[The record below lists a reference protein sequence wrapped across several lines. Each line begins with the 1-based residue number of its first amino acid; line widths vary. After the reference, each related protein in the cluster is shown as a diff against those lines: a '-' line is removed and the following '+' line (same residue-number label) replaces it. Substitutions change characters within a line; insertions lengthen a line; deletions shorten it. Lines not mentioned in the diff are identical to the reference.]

1 MEKKPLNI
9 VGIVCAAICAVSIFV
24 AVERYNHNA
33 AKVEAMNQM
42 HSSFPAGGMLA
53 GGGNFSPGVPAISRY
68 ALVVAALAGVGG
80 VVSLASRGR
89 VASRR

>member
-9 VGIVCAAICAVSIFV
+9 VGIVCAAICALSIFV

-42 HSSFPAGGMLA
+42 HSSFPTGGMLA
-53 GGGNFSPGVPAISRY
+53 GGGSFTPGVPAISKY

-80 VVSLASRGR
+80 VVSLVSRGR
-89 VASRR
+89 VASTQ